1 MKYTVSYREH
11 KSDMINLHFT
21 FESDVNEM
29 YNGGGEFLTKMAAAV
44 KENVRSTKY
53 LCNYFEIGDQNI
65 FITDENGR
73 EFGINDFAFD
83 YMMARI

>member
-1 MKYTVSYREH
+1 MKYTVSYRES
-11 KSDMINLHFT
+11 KSDATILHFT
-21 FESDVNEM
+21 FESIFDEM
-29 YNGGGEFLTKMAAAV
+29 YMGGCEFLTEMAAAV
-44 KENVRSTKY
+44 KENVRYKKSF
-53 LCNYFEIGDQNI
+53 CNYFEIGDQNI

>member
-1 MKYTVSYREH
+1 MKYTVSYRES
-11 KSDMINLHFT
+11 KSDAFTQTFT
-21 FESDVNEM
+21 FESIFDEM
-29 YNGGGEFLTKMAAAV
+29 YGGGCEFLTKMAAAV

>member
-11 KSDMINLHFT
+11 KSDTVNLHFT
-21 FESDVNEM
+21 FESVFNEKYM
-29 YNGGGEFLTKMAAAV
+29 GGNEFLTKMAAAV
-44 KENVRSTKY
+44 KENVRRKEY
-53 LCNYFEIGDQNI
+53 LCNYFEVGDQNI

-73 EFGINDFAFD
+73 EFGINDFSFD